1 VSAKLPAVNGKRV
14 ISALEKEGWY
24 VKRVRGSHH
33 VLRHPSIPDAI
44 PVPVHGSRPL
54 KRGTLASILHAAGI
68 SRDEFA
74 ELLRV
79 TASSPSVA
87 L

>member
-14 ISALEKEGWY
+14 IIALEKEGWY

-54 KRGTLASILHAAGI
+54 KRGTLASILRAAGI

-74 ELLRV
+74 EKLK
-79 TASSPSVA
+79 
-87 L
+87 

>member
-1 VSAKLPAVNGKRV
+1 VSAKLPAVNGKQV
-14 ISALEKEGWY
+14 IAALEKEGWY
-24 VKRVRGSHH
+24 VKRIRGSHH

-54 KRGTLASILHAAGI
+54 KRGTFASILRAAGI

-74 ELLRV
+74 QLLR
-79 TASSPSVA
+79 
-87 L
+87 